1 MFWITFFRGFI
12 FGQNAKGRGAYKRK
26 KGGDSWEDF
35 IYYCGHVALTETR
48 GGLSQNSR
56 AETVEGAKRCKRNFF
71 GLLCIKIEEAHAIW
85 HPTFSRKTNKL
96 RIPLRGQERGSLIPW
111 PT

>member
-1 MFWITFFRGFI
+1 M
-12 FGQNAKGRGAYKRK
+12 
-26 KGGDSWEDF
+26 SEPWE
-35 IYYCGHVALTETR
+35 GTEPKQQ
-48 GGLSQNSR
+48 GLK
-56 AETVEGAKRCKRNFF
+56 TVEGAKRCKRNFF

-85 HPTFSRKTNKL
+85 NPTFSRKTNKL

>member
-56 AETVEGAKRCKRNFF
+56 AETVEGAKRCKRKP
-71 GLLCIKIEEAHAIW
+71 LLRTRSFDREIFW
-85 HPTFSRKTNKL
+85 TFMYKD
-96 RIPLRGQERGSLIPW
+96 
-111 PT
+111 